1 MAKPIEPT
9 PVLRGKYALRFIRMM
24 KETEA
29 RTELTPIEKEFK
41 RLMKENEKLYKNVK
55 TTL

>member
-1 MAKPIEPT
+1 MAKPIEAT
-9 PVLRGKYALRFIRMM
+9 PVLRGKYALRFLRMM

-29 RTELTPIEKEFK
+29 RTELTEAEKESLAWIEKN
-41 RLMKENEKLYKNVK
+41 KERYNNVK